1 MLIYFSYEEDTNLF
15 NFDYKADLLKI
26 AVERDRVFKLQAHG
40 DSKIAE
46 EEYKKI
52 NPVIKY

>member
-1 MLIYFSYEEDTNLF
+1 MLIFFSYEEDTNLF

-52 NPVIKY
+52 NPVI